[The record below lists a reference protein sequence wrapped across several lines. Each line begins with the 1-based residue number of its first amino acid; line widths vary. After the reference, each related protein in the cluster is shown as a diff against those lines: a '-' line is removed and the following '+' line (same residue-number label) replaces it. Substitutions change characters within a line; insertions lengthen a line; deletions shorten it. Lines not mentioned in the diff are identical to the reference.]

1 MWSAGVAWSDDFSTV
16 MRTTRS
22 ADLSVHLAEDD
33 RDGRNPMPN
42 HLINATIAFRS
53 GAFERKHG
61 EVEIVRSKTMDT
73 NDTNKR
79 WKQAVFGIRRT
90 NS

>member
-1 MWSAGVAWSDDFSTV
+1 

-33 RDGRNPMPN
+33 RDGSNPVPK
-42 HLINATIAFRS
+42 HLVNATISFRS
-53 GAFERKHG
+53 GAFERRHG
-61 EVEIVRSKTMDT
+61 DVETLRSKTVDT

-90 NS
+90 DS